1 MGSKGNINESF
12 RIDRS
17 EVRIFTLQ
25 LEPTHMSA
33 VYVPYSQT
41 GYFSKTICDYL
52 GQEQAVRPFYHRF
65 PSLEALSDQIQEKQ
79 ATAVCEPNWRKTLS
93 ESLMAAYG
101 SVSISEATA
110 DNIESLK
117 QSNTFTITTGH
128 QLNLF
133 TGPLYFL
140 YKIVSVINFCKQAK
154 QTYPEHNFVP
164 VYWMATEDHD
174 FDEINYFN
182 FRGSK
187 VAWNRQDGGAVGDLS
202 TEGLQQVSEVIGA
215 ALGTSIQASFL
226 RELFENAYLKHDDL
240 ATATRYLA
248 NALFADQ
255 GLVIVDGNDPRLKAA
270 FVPYAKQELLAQK
283 GHEVISATTTDLVAA
298 GYKEQ
303 VHPREINL
311 FYLDQGLRERI
322 VQVGDQYVINDTDL
336 SFSVAEILAK
346 LEQHPEQFSPNALLR
361 PLYQE
366 VILPNLCYIGGG
378 GELAYWLQ
386 LKDYFEA
393 VGVTFPMLM
402 LRNSALLITEKQMGK
417 WERLGL
423 DVADLFKKPEA
434 LASHLVKQHS
444 GLPLDFEPQK
454 AHLKKQFEALYEL
467 VKQTDPSFEGA
478 VAAQEKKQINGLK
491 NLEKRLRKAE
501 KRNHNDRIAR
511 AQELRDAVFPANN
524 LQERKANFSEF
535 YLEAGDG
542 LIPLLLEQLDPFK
555 SEFSVIRL

>member
-1 MGSKGNINESF
+1 
-12 RIDRS
+12 
-17 EVRIFTLQ
+17 
-25 LEPTHMSA
+25 MSA
-33 VYVPYSQT
+33 AYVPYSQT

-52 GQEQAVRPFYHRF
+52 AQEQAVRPFYHRF
-65 PSLEALSDQIQEKQ
+65 PSLESLSDQIQEKK
-79 ATAVCEPNWRKTLS
+79 ATAVCEPNWRKSLS

-110 DNIESLK
+110 ANIESLK

-154 QTYPEHNFVP
+154 QAYPKHNFVP

-187 VAWNRQDGGAVGDLS
+187 LAWNRQDGGAVGDLS

-215 ALGTSIQASFL
+215 AMGTSIQASYL

-240 ATATRYLA
+240 ASATRYLA

-255 GLVIVDGNDPRLKAA
+255 GLVIVDGNDPKLKAA
-270 FVPYAKQELLAQK
+270 FAPYAKQELIAQK
-283 GHEVISATTTDLVAA
+283 GHEVISATTADLVAA

-322 VQVGDQYVINDTDL
+322 VQVDDQYVINDTDL
-336 SFSVAEILAK
+336 SFSEAEILAK
-346 LEQHPEQFSPNALLR
+346 LEANPEQFSPNALLR

-423 DVADLFKKPEA
+423 SVADLFKKPEA

-454 AHLKKQFEALYEL
+454 VHLKKQFEALYEL
-467 VKQTDPSFEGA
+467 AKQTDPSFEGA

-501 KRNHNDRIAR
+501 KRNHNDRIQR

-535 YLEAGDG
+535 YLEAGDR
-542 LIPLLLEQLDPFK
+542 LIPLLLDQLDPFK

>member
-1 MGSKGNINESF
+1 
-12 RIDRS
+12 
-17 EVRIFTLQ
+17 
-25 LEPTHMSA
+25 MSA
-33 VYVPYSQT
+33 AYVPYSQT

-79 ATAVCEPNWRKTLS
+79 GTAVCEAKWRETLS
-93 ESLMAAYG
+93 QSLMAAYG
-101 SVSISEATA
+101 GVSMSEATA
-110 DNIESLK
+110 NNIESLK
-117 QSNTFTITTGH
+117 APNTFTITTGH

-154 QTYPEHNFVP
+154 QTYPDHNFVP

-182 FRGSK
+182 FKGSK
-187 VAWNRQDGGAVGDLS
+187 VAWNRQDGGAVGELS
-202 TEGLQQVSEVIGA
+202 TEGLQEVSQVIGA
-215 ALGTSIQASFL
+215 AMGKSIQASYL

-240 ATATRYLA
+240 ASATRYLA
-248 NALFADQ
+248 NALFTDQ
-255 GLVIVDGNDPRLKAA
+255 GLVIVDGNDPALKAA
-270 FVPYAKQELLAQK
+270 FAPYAKQELLAQK
-283 GHEVISATTTDLVAA
+283 GHEVISATTADLVAA

-322 VQVGDQYVINDTDL
+322 VQAGDQFVINDTDL
-336 SFSVAEILAK
+336 TFSKAEILEK
-346 LEQHPEQFSPNALLR
+346 LEAHPEQFSPNALLR

-386 LKDYFEA
+386 LKDYFDA
-393 VGVTFPMLM
+393 VEVTFPMLM

-417 WERLGL
+417 WERLDL
-423 DVADLFKKPEA
+423 SVADLFKKQEA
-434 LASHLVKQHS
+434 LAAHLVKQHS

-454 AHLKKQFEALYEL
+454 KHLKKQFEALYEL
-467 VKQTDPSFEGA
+467 AKQTDPSFEGA

-501 KRNHNDRIAR
+501 KRNHKDRIQR

-535 YLEAGDG
+535 YLEAGDE